1 MYFSTFSGLVS
12 SVIKSNNNL
21 LPFRTNYSIS
31 NLFNVDASLFKTVV
45 RSGNTI
51 NGGVGEC
58 IATIT
63 ISNAYSISQL
73 RGNYVIS
80 CQCGNP
86 YTSYNHPNGNSGDS
100 ANHLVDTDWG
110 SSILLYISTGTSFDI
125 SPYVTFKFPD
135 NVYVNVTKFTYGM
148 WYTSSAPASTPS
160 ISLIVDAYNG
170 TTWEKNI
177 CNSLSFNIGNGSTS
191 IMTSLNLIY
200 NTSSG
205 TIPTTTKFNQIRFRF
220 TNTYPAAILY
230 IGTCH
235 VTGDWYK

>member
-51 NGGVGEC
+51 NNGVGEC

-80 CQCGNP
+80 
-86 YTSYNHPNGNSGDS
+86 
-100 ANHLVDTDWG
+100 VW
-110 SSILLYISTGTSFDI
+110 
-125 SPYVTFKFPD
+125 
-135 NVYVNVTKFTYGM
+135 
-148 WYTSSAPASTPS
+148 
-160 ISLIVDAYNG
+160 
-170 TTWEKNI
+170 
-177 CNSLSFNIGNGSTS
+177 
-191 IMTSLNLIY
+191 
-200 NTSSG
+200 
-205 TIPTTTKFNQIRFRF
+205 
-220 TNTYPAAILY
+220 
-230 IGTCH
+230 
-235 VTGDWYK
+235 